1 MTRYLSRLIS
11 LALSLVPFAVLAY
24 FLAAAFGS
32 GRPDFWKAFG
42 VVLAGSIFFH
52 VMDGIGNSLAWRI
65 HDRRQAV
72 RQLVAF
78 FRAHSFP
85 PRDPNHG
92 LPADFSTYA
101 CRLEADPNAPQ
112 SAKNAI
118 ASLNL
123 LATVAQSRGM
133 IAEARFHK
141 VTDMALDVYSNGRQN
156 GM

>member
-1 MTRYLSRLIS
+1 MDRYLSRFIS
-11 LALSLVPFAVLAY
+11 LALLLVPFAALAY
-24 FLAAAFGS
+24 FLATAFGS
-32 GRPDFWKAFG
+32 GRPDFWKAFE
-42 VVLAGSIFFH
+42 VVVAGSIFFRI
-52 VMDGIGNSLAWRI
+52 MDGIGNSLAWRL
-65 HDRRQAV
+65 HDRRQVV

-78 FRAHSFP
+78 FGANSFP
-85 PRDPNHG
+85 PRDPNHV

-101 CRLEADPNAPQ
+101 CRVEADPHAPQ

-141 VTDMALDVYSNGRQN
+141 VTDMALDVYSPPDR
-156 GM
+156 